1 MNPTTKLFC
10 LPLLMLA
17 LTAPALA
24 KTCKDFPTQA
34 AAQKYYEAQKAAGK
48 SGWKKLDRD
57 NDGRACD
64 CNVGGNGKHCPNKRK

>member
-1 MNPTTKLFC
+1 MNPTTKLFY

>member
-1 MNPTTKLFC
+1 
-10 LPLLMLA
+10 MLA

>member
-1 MNPTTKLFC
+1 MKTTTKLFC
-10 LPLLMLA
+10 LPALMLA
-17 LTAPALA
+17 LTTPAWA